1 MRKGVAELLRGTV
14 AREHGGNGEMDAE
27 EVPPSLIT
35 QYLSLYF
42 RCRRFKDMQLPSAG
56 GILDQEEITMQIF
69 EIIHGMVIDY
79 EREQQEATMNKMQQQ
94 SRIANAKQV
103 GKRGFRK

>member
-1 MRKGVAELLRGTV
+1 MLELL
-14 AREHGGNGEMDAE
+14 HGKIIVPGEEDDE
-27 EVPPSLIT
+27 DTPPSLIT

-69 EIIHGMVIDY
+69 EIIHGLVTEY
-79 EREQQEATMNKMQQQ
+79 EREQQEDTMNKMQQQ